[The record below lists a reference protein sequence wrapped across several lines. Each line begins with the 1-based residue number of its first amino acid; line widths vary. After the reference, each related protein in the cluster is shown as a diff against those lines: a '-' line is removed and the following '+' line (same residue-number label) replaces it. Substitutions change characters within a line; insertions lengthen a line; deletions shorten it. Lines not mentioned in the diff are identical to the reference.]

1 MKASQLRLRTKP
13 LVYRKCGLRMPSSNL
28 LGFTPLPRRVMGL
41 LLANTALY
49 VAACEVAKKVFT
61 KRIVPEV
68 GERISTS
75 GEGFVSVK
83 GARWVYHLYRGK
95 RLCSL
100 QGVPSHFLVPIGS
113 TWRGGN
119 DHVDAHQPLVCWRH

>member
-1 MKASQLRLRTKP
+1 VNTSQPRLRTKL
-13 LVYRKCGLRMPSSNL
+13 LVYHKRGLRMPSSNL
-28 LGFTPLPRRVMGL
+28 LGFTPLPRRVMGM

-119 DHVDAHQPLVCWRH
+119 DHVDAHQSLVCWRH